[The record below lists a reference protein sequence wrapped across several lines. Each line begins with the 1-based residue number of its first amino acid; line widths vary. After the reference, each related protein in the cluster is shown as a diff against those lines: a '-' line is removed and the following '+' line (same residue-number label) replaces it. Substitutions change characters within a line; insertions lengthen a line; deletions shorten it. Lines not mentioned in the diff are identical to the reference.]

1 MLLID
6 GMETND
12 ENELSFELLAS
23 ANSRVLQR
31 ILGEPRERLCEDDT
45 AMKFLKLQGMNT
57 NERPLQ
63 MKNDRR
69 RGS

>member
-1 MLLID
+1 MLLN
-6 GMETND
+6 MRETETD
-12 ENELSFELLAS
+12 ELSFELLAS

-31 ILGEPRERLCEDDT
+31 ILGEPRERLDEVGI
-45 AMKFLKLQGMNT
+45 AMKFFELQGMNT

-63 MKNDRR
+63 MKSDRR